1 MAFEYSESVYG
12 VRTYGS
18 SVGEV
23 QNASATVTA
32 TCTIANVNWQVARGS
47 GQITGTVASSATC
60 SGEVV
65 ILEET
70 DVFSYGSGL
79 YGQNEYTQGDL
90 QTVVT
95 AVSSVTAS
103 GERILL
109 SGALS
114 AGASGF
120 AAIGGFLGNAEA
132 TVTVTSAST
141 CSAEIVGLASASMT
155 STATI
160 TANSTCTFNFTIPIA
175 VVSTTTCVAE
185 EFFLEASD
193 KMVYGH
199 GIYGEQVYD
208 QSDLQTV
215 VTATSSA
222 TATCNRVQNIL
233 QSTVSVVAT
242 VTASGRRVPE
252 GSVIIDG
259 TSATTVNST
268 GNGTRVRTSG
278 ATATPEATITTAG
291 QVVGERSATV
301 TAIASNT
308 ASAVTVVVGDATLT
322 ASATIAAVCNRVRFG
337 SGVPT
342 AVASIT
348 VLGFATRGG
357 IASTTSLGAY
367 TITYEVGHQD
377 VGGNH
382 KYFISETGTQVQQ
395 PTLVLV
401 EGNTYVFNYPA
412 IHPFRFS
419 TTSDGTHNSGSEYTT
434 GVTHNSS
441 TQSTFV
447 VPADAPTLYYY
458 CGSHSA
464 MGGTANTPSNLAEAV
479 VTSDSEQI
487 FQGSIVLEAEAS
499 FLASGF
505 ATFRTG
511 GIVSSTSVTITIGR
525 EKWEII
531 TNDSVTWTQIAA

>member
-23 QNASATVTA
+23 INASATVTA
-32 TCTIANVNWQVARGS
+32 TSSIANVNWVVAIGAA
-47 GQITGTVASSATC
+47 ASMTSTSATTC

-95 AVSSVTAS
+95 ATSAVTAS
-103 GERILL
+103 CERILL

-120 AAIGGFLGNAEA
+120 AAIGGFLGNASA
-132 TVTVTSAST
+132 TVTVTSGAT
-141 CSAEIVGLASASMT
+141 ADGQVVGERSATVTSAS
-155 STATI
+155 SI

-175 VVSTTTCVAE
+175 VASATTCTAE

-215 VTATSSA
+215 VTATSS
-222 TATCNRVQNIL
+222 TTCSGTRVRL
-233 QSTVSVVAT
+233 ASAT
-242 VTASGRRVPE
+242 VTVAASISAGARRVAL
-252 GSVIIDG
+252 GSVLING
-259 TSATTVNST
+259 VSLTVATST

-278 ATATPEATITTAG
+278 ATASPEGTITTAA

-301 TAIASNT
+301 TAVASLTSN
-308 ASAVTVVVGDATLT
+308 AVTVVVAEASLT
-322 ASATIAAVCNRVRFG
+322 ATSTIAAVCNRVRFG
-337 SGVPT
+337 SGTPT

-357 IASTTSLGAY
+357 IASCTPSASLVADSEKIWQGNAVLQPEAS
-367 TITYEVGHQD
+367 ITATCNRV
-377 VGGNH
+377 
-382 KYFISETGTQVQQ
+382 
-395 PTLVLV
+395 
-401 EGNTYVFNYPA
+401 
-412 IHPFRFS
+412 
-419 TTSDGTHNSGSEYTT
+419 
-434 GVTHNSS
+434 
-441 TQSTFV
+441 QSTSG
-447 VPADAPTLYYY
+447 AL
-458 CGSHSA
+458 SA
-464 MGGTANTPSNLAEAV
+464 TSGTA
-479 VTSDSEQI
+479 
-487 FQGSIVLEAEAS
+487 
-499 FLASGF
+499 
-505 ATFRTG
+505 
-511 GIVSSTSVTITIGR
+511 TIGR

>member
-23 QNASATVTA
+23 QNASATVTV
-32 TCTIANVNWQVARGS
+32 TSSIANVDWVVAIGAA
-47 GQITGTVASSATC
+47 ASMTSTSATTC

-95 AVSSVTAS
+95 ATSAVTAS
-103 GERILL
+103 CERILL

-120 AAIGGFLGNAEA
+120 AAIGGFLGNASA
-132 TVTVTSAST
+132 TVTVTSGAT
-141 CSAEIVGLASASMT
+141 ADGQVVGERSATVTSAS
-155 STATI
+155 SI

-175 VVSTTTCVAE
+175 VASATTCTAE

-278 ATATPEATITTAG
+278 ATATPEATIATAG

-301 TAIASNT
+301 TATSTTSAY
-308 ASAVTVVVGDATLT
+308 AVTVVVGDATLT

-337 SGVPT
+337 SGTPT

-357 IASTTSLGAY
+357 IASCTPSASLVADSEKIWQGSTVTQPEATVTASCERIQRSGAAVSVTS
-367 TITYEVGHQD
+367 
-377 VGGNH
+377 
-382 KYFISETGTQVQQ
+382 
-395 PTLVLV
+395 
-401 EGNTYVFNYPA
+401 
-412 IHPFRFS
+412 
-419 TTSDGTHNSGSEYTT
+419 
-434 GVTHNSS
+434 
-441 TQSTFV
+441 
-447 VPADAPTLYYY
+447 
-458 CGSHSA
+458 
-464 MGGTANTPSNLAEAV
+464 GTA
-479 VTSDSEQI
+479 
-487 FQGSIVLEAEAS
+487 
-499 FLASGF
+499 
-505 ATFRTG
+505 
-511 GIVSSTSVTITIGR
+511 TIGR